1 MVLTEKDLRA
11 IGELISEKFRGE
23 VPRLI
28 KAEIEILPTRE
39 EVKALIRAE
48 IEDLVPPLI
57 KAENLGLATSAEVR
71 KLAEIVSG
79 MTTNEVTA
87 ANQDQVMG
95 ELQAIRQE
103 HAMLNN
109 RVREHE
115 DRITDLEKIHPGGSH
130 AS

>member
-1 MVLTEKDLRA
+1 MALTEKDLRA
-11 IGELISEKFRGE
+11 IGELISEKIDAGIE
-23 VPRLI
+23 SKVPGLI
-28 KAEIEILPTRE
+28 KAEM
-39 EVKALIRAE
+39 
-48 IEDLVPPLI
+48 
-57 KAENLGLATSAEVR
+57 LGLATSEELMR
-71 KLAEIVSG
+71 LAEIVRG

-109 RVREHE
+109 RVRNHE
-115 DRITDLEKIHPGGSH
+115 DRITDLEEIHPGGDH